1 MSGFPEF
8 HTEQSNKVL
17 GICRKK
23 VMKQSMPLKLGR
35 ENLNTKTTSETLKSD
50 AAEMLLVTPLEA
62 LPSVA

>member
-23 VMKQSMPLKLGR
+23 EIKQNMPLKFGK
-35 ENLNTKTTSETLKSD
+35 ENLNTKTTFETLNSD
-50 AAEMLLVTPLEA
+50 AAEML
-62 LPSVA
+62 S